1 MQSWSRR
8 HVPARH
14 FGTVAAWGR
23 ARPGWTSWSGS
34 SSIKEWRRRRR
45 REGNHPAA
53 IGAVDHGARSI
64 DRLTLL
70 DRRLAAGRRTQYGS
84 CLLCCVTYGRTL
96 CLRWACDNGGNTAGG
111 GVDAPD
117 FEQSPIDRP
126 LTPLSLNFEPTSDC
140 CVTCCKATAEGV
152 VSVLAAI
159 LALVVLV
166 ILLPFV
172 VLLCL
177 YVCILQSC
185 GNRSIYLVPGR
196 LGLSVCFLLVK
207 PA

>member
-1 MQSWSRR
+1 M
-8 HVPARH
+8 
-14 FGTVAAWGR
+14 
-23 ARPGWTSWSGS
+23 
-34 SSIKEWRRRRR
+34 
-45 REGNHPAA
+45 
-53 IGAVDHGARSI
+53 
-64 DRLTLL
+64 
-70 DRRLAAGRRTQYGS
+70 
-84 CLLCCVTYGRTL
+84 
-96 CLRWACDNGGNTAGG
+96 
-111 GVDAPD
+111 
-117 FEQSPIDRP
+117 
-126 LTPLSLNFEPTSDC
+126 
-140 CVTCCKATAEGV
+140 TCCKATAEGV

-196 LGLSVCFLLVK
+196 LGLCVCFLLVK